1 MALPFPGHRGSRLR
15 RGDDHKRKHDCRLAK
30 CLPEVKVWLIST
42 LLFPALHV
50 PNVILGLPMSAMPI
64 QVLLTFI
71 FGSGMQIIRRTS
83 GTLNLPMVLHGLW
96 DSSLF
101 LSFAMGV
108 EPSAAQ
114 NAAYPLAIARAIVL
128 LLKNGK
134 PNDEARNA

>member
-1 MALPFPGHRGSRLR
+1 
-15 RGDDHKRKHDCRLAK
+15 
-30 CLPEVKVWLIST
+30 
-42 LLFPALHV
+42 
-50 PNVILGLPMSAMPI
+50 MSAMPI

-83 GTLNLPMVLHGLW
+83 GTLILPMVLHGLW

-101 LSFAMGV
+101 LSFATGV
-108 EPSAAQ
+108 APSAAQ

-134 PNDEARNA
+134 PNDEARSV